1 MLFFIFVLRFRTL
14 PRLILLLAKGPF
26 FRMMEYGDA
35 GLLGLCLCL
44 LLPATFD
51 TLATLLLCFGGRI
64 AGSSVSRADW
74 SIESNPEMQ
83 EISREMVWADYALD
97 FGILHVHVSPCLLA

>member
-1 MLFFIFVLRFRTL
+1 M
-14 PRLILLLAKGPF
+14 LLAKGPF

-64 AGSSVSRADW
+64 AGSSVSRADL
-74 SIESNPEMQ
+74 SLEA
-83 EISREMVWADYALD
+83 REVVWADYALD
-97 FGILHVHVSPCLLA
+97 LSSCLHVWRRLSFSSVGEEIGRAIVRCNAAILAP